1 MMALEAHMRRW
12 VGLQL
17 VLICGAAS
25 AAHAEPRA
33 VAVPSI
39 APASGS
45 AFAGTGTLAPQDSL
59 SAVLDQASPSADA
72 APVRWRSTQVP
83 LSTKTR
89 LRVSVT
95 DPLTAPGAS
104 GAQLA
109 RAGSETQAY
118 EVSVVRDWPEAVS
131 FKTGKAQVA
140 LSPHAAVGMTP
151 QGGLAEAGARIE
163 LSKRDQVED
172 EVVAGLNAM
181 GVDDGA
187 VFGDKGRWYLFAAA
201 SGRAVGLNMLR
212 SGSGWDRAGWTT
224 DESSTLVGDAQVGVG
239 WRKGAMQ
246 TSLGVLHREAK
257 AQHAFHGY
265 QSEPDTMVAFSFA
278 VRPRE

>member
-1 MMALEAHMRRW
+1 MRRW
-12 VGLQL
+12 AGLQL
-17 VLICGAAS
+17 VLICGAAAT
-25 AAHAEPRA
+25 AAHAQTRA
-33 VAVPSI
+33 VALPSI
-39 APASGS
+39 SPASGS
-45 AFAGTGTLAPQDSL
+45 AFGPAGPTSASQDSL
-59 SAVLDQASPSADA
+59 SAMLDQVSPSADA

-83 LSTKTR
+83 LSPKTK

-95 DPLTAPGAS
+95 DPLAAPGAS

-109 RAGSETQAY
+109 RAGAEAQNY
-118 EVSVVRDWPEAVS
+118 EVSVVRDWPAAVS
-131 FKTGKAQVA
+131 IKSGKVGIDV
-140 LSPHAAVGMTP
+140 SPHAAVGVTP
-151 QGGLAEAGARIE
+151 QGGLAEAGARVE
-163 LSKRDQVED
+163 LSQRVDD

-257 AQHAFHGY
+257 AQHAYFGY
-265 QSEPDTMVAFSFA
+265 QSEADTMVAFSFA

>member
-1 MMALEAHMRRW
+1 MRRW
-12 VGLQL
+12 AGLQL
-17 VLICGAAS
+17 VLICGAAG
-25 AAHAEPRA
+25 AAHAQSYP
-33 VAVPSI
+33 VTIPSI
-39 APASGS
+39 APAASQLPSGAIS
-45 AFAGTGTLAPQDSL
+45 PARAPQDSL
-59 SAVLDQASPSADA
+59 SAMFDQASPTGDA

-83 LSTKTR
+83 LTPKTK

-95 DPLTAPGAS
+95 DPLSAPGAS

-109 RAGSETQAY
+109 RAGDAQNY
-118 EVSVVRDWPEAVS
+118 EVSLVRDWPGAVS
-131 FKTGKAQVA
+131 LKTGKTQLDV
-140 LSPHAAVGMTP
+140 SPHAAVGVTP
-151 QGGLAEAGARIE
+151 QGGLAEAGARVE
-163 LSKRDQVED
+163 LSGRIDD

-201 SGRAVGLNMLR
+201 SGRAVGLNMLNR
-212 SGSGWDRAGWTT
+212 GNGWDRAGWTT

-239 WRKGAMQ
+239 WRKGPMQ

-257 AQHAFHGY
+257 AQHAYFGY

>member
-1 MMALEAHMRRW
+1 MRRW
-12 VGLQL
+12 AGLQL
-17 VLICGAAS
+17 VLICGAAA

-33 VAVPSI
+33 VAIPSI
-39 APASGS
+39 APATGS
-45 AFAGTGTLAPQDSL
+45 FTGRDAGLAPQDSL
-59 SAVLDQASPSADA
+59 STLLDQASPSADA

-95 DPLTAPGAS
+95 DPLTGPGAG

-109 RAGSETQAY
+109 RAAETQSY
-118 EVSVVRDWPEAVS
+118 EFSVVRDWPGAVS
-131 FKTGKAQVA
+131 FKSGKTQVA
-140 LSPHAAVGMTP
+140 VSPHAAVGVTP
-151 QGGLAEAGARIE
+151 RGGLAEAGARVE
-163 LSKRDQVED
+163 LSKREQVED

-187 VFGDKGRWYLFAAA
+187 LFGDKGRWYLFAAA

-212 SGSGWDRAGWTT
+212 SGGGWDRGGWTT

-257 AQHAFHGY
+257 AEHAYFGY

-278 VRPRE
+278 IRPRE